1 MSYLYVALGAIIG
14 APLRYFVGSHVKP
27 GLLGNFPLGTFLVNV
42 TGCFI
47 IGMLLEYA
55 ADRGSLSREARLFI
69 VTGFLGSYTTFS
81 AFGWETYDLVKVSE
95 PWTAAAY
102 AGLSLFVGILAVW
115 AGAVIA
121 RALP

>member
-1 MSYLYVALGAIIG
+1 M
-14 APLRYFVGSHVKP
+14 
-27 GLLGNFPLGTFLVNV
+27 
-42 TGCFI
+42 
-47 IGMLLEYA
+47 
-55 ADRGSLSREARLFI
+55 
-69 VTGFLGSYTTFS
+69 
-81 AFGWETYDLVKVSE
+81 ETYDLVKVSE